1 MHRSLRIKDGRG
13 IDPCM
18 GSGHILV
25 YMFDVLMDIYRSEGF
40 SERDAVFS
48 ILENNIRGL
57 DIDKRAYQLSYF
69 ALMMKARGYNR
80 TFFRGKQDEEGNRRF
95 VEPMVLA
102 VDESNCVT
110 RSQLRYFGAML
121 DDIEKNNALNQII
134 GLLDDLKDAK
144 ELGSIAN
151 VGHYDWILLEK
162 FAQHYEV
169 DGQISFD
176 TYGIDDTKH
185 KLLTQTSHLN
195 KCICTLKMQS

>member
-1 MHRSLRIKDGRG
+1 MRGVQKCTRACASLRSKKSIQLCC
-13 IDPCM
+13 IILVTATDPCM

-80 TFFRGKQDEEGNRRF
+80 TFFRGKQDEEGNRHF

-102 VDESNCVT
+102 IEESNT
-110 RSQLRYFGAML
+110 INLGQLKYFGANLNEIKKIML
-121 DDIEKNNALNQII
+121 SIRC
-134 GLLDDLKDAK
+134 KDYW
-144 ELGSIAN
+144 SR
-151 VGHYDWILLEK
+151 
-162 FAQHYEV
+162 
-169 DGQISFD
+169 
-176 TYGIDDTKH
+176 
-185 KLLTQTSHLN
+185 
-195 KCICTLKMQS
+195 